1 MLKMTIDKNQWIDRK
16 SEDIIEFF
24 NDFLLTRN
32 VKIPNKDREKDEMS
46 IGTEIFSSIYG
57 LDYEYLKMKLVD
69 ILEKEEY

>member
-1 MLKMTIDKNQWIDRK
+1 MIDKNQWIDRK

-57 LDYEYLKMKLVD
+57 LDYEYLKMKLID
-69 ILEKEEY
+69 ILNKEEN

>member
-1 MLKMTIDKNQWIDRK
+1 MIDKNQWIDRK

-57 LDYEYLKMKLVD
+57 LDYEYLKMKLVG
-69 ILEKEEY
+69 ILNKEEN

>member
-1 MLKMTIDKNQWIDRK
+1 MIDKNQWIDRK

-32 VKIPNKDREKDEMS
+32 VKILNKDREKDEMS

-69 ILEKEEY
+69 ILNKEEN

>member
-1 MLKMTIDKNQWIDRK
+1 MTIDKNQWIDRK

-57 LDYEYLKMKLVD
+57 LDYEYLKMKLVY

>member
-1 MLKMTIDKNQWIDRK
+1 MTIDKNQWIDRK

-57 LDYEYLKMKLVD
+57 LDYAYLKMKLVG

>member
-1 MLKMTIDKNQWIDRK
+1 MIDKNQWVDRK

-32 VKIPNKDREKDEMS
+32 VKIPNKDREKDEIS

-69 ILEKEEY
+69 ILNKEEN

>member
-1 MLKMTIDKNQWIDRK
+1 MTIDKNQWIGRK

-69 ILEKEEY
+69 ILNKEEN

>member
-1 MLKMTIDKNQWIDRK
+1 MTIDKNQWIDRK

-57 LDYEYLKMKLVD
+57 LDYEYLKMKLVG

>member
-1 MLKMTIDKNQWIDRK
+1 MINKNQWIDRK

-32 VKIPNKDREKDEMS
+32 VKIPNKDRDKDEIS

-57 LDYEYLKMKLVD
+57 LDYEYLKLKLID
-69 ILEKEEY
+69 ILNND

>member
-1 MLKMTIDKNQWIDRK
+1 MVIDKNQWIDRK
-16 SEDIIEFF
+16 SEDIIDFF

-32 VKIPNKDREKDEMS
+32 VKIPNKDRDKDELS

-69 ILEKEEY
+69 ILSKEEY

>member
-1 MLKMTIDKNQWIDRK
+1 MTIDKNQWIDRK

-57 LDYEYLKMKLVD
+57 MDYEYLKMKLVD

>member
-1 MLKMTIDKNQWIDRK
+1 MIDKNQWIDRK

-69 ILEKEEY
+69 ILNKEEN

>member
-1 MLKMTIDKNQWIDRK
+1 MAIDKNQWIDRK

-46 IGTEIFSSIYG
+46 IGTEIFTSIYG
-57 LDYEYLKMKLVD
+57 LDYEFLKMKLVD
-69 ILEKEEY
+69 ILSKDEQ

>member
-1 MLKMTIDKNQWIDRK
+1 MIDKNQWIDRK

-32 VKIPNKDREKDEMS
+32 VKISNKDREKDEMS

-69 ILEKEEY
+69 ILNKEEN

>member
-1 MLKMTIDKNQWIDRK
+1 MTIDKNQWIDRK

>member
-1 MLKMTIDKNQWIDRK
+1 MNKGSEQWVDRK

-32 VKIPNKDREKDEMS
+32 VKIPNKDREKDEKS
-46 IGTEIFSSIYG
+46 IGAEIFTSIYG

-69 ILEKEEY
+69 ILSK

>member
-1 MLKMTIDKNQWIDRK
+1 MTIDKNQWIDRK

-46 IGTEIFSSIYG
+46 IETEIFSSIYG

>member
-1 MLKMTIDKNQWIDRK
+1 MVLKTMINKNQWIDRK

-32 VKIPNKDREKDEMS
+32 VKIPNKDRDKDEIS

-57 LDYEYLKMKLVD
+57 LDYEYLKLKLVD
-69 ILEKEEY
+69 ILNND

>member
-1 MLKMTIDKNQWIDRK
+1 MAIDKNQWIDRK

-32 VKIPNKDREKDEMS
+32 VKIPNKDRDKDEIS

-69 ILEKEEY
+69 ILEKEEC

>member
-1 MLKMTIDKNQWIDRK
+1 MINKNQWIDRK

-32 VKIPNKDREKDEMS
+32 VKIPNKDRDKDEIS

-57 LDYEYLKMKLVD
+57 LDYEYLKLKLVD
-69 ILEKEEY
+69 ILNND

>member
-1 MLKMTIDKNQWIDRK
+1 MAIDKNQWIDRK

>member
-1 MLKMTIDKNQWIDRK
+1 MIDKNQWIDRK
-16 SEDIIEFF
+16 AEDIIEFF

-69 ILEKEEY
+69 ILNKEEN